1 MERPIQKYRNHL
13 HRRRDPS
20 TRSKNL
26 DTWHQDANDRPR
38 GTAFLS
44 STTWDG
50 ISSQNPQP
58 IISNDL
64 QKRGKRSVTPCRAE
78 PCAPTRGGCGVR
90 RKDGQPP
97 PDMYT
102 RNSVSSKYA
111 GKGFRHP
118 LLFLPSLPPASPAHA
133 GAGHLWSLYV
143 PSLFIFFF
151 RPVPRHPRQ
160 DTSTALGLRLC
171 SARPS
176 RCGCQACQACHLLW
190 GWLSHHTPVLI
201 LTGMGL
207 KYVSI
212 ICATW

>member
-20 TRSKNL
+20 TWSKNL

-102 RNSVSSKYA
+102 RSSVSSKYA
-111 GKGFRHP
+111 GKVFRHP

-151 RPVPRHPRQ
+151 AQCPGTQDKIRALPWECGSVRPGRPVVAAKPVKPVIYFGAGSVITHPFWF
-160 DTSTALGLRLC
+160 S
-171 SARPS
+171 SV
-176 RCGCQACQACHLLW
+176 W
-190 GWLSHHTPVLI
+190 V
-201 LTGMGL
+201 
-207 KYVSI
+207 
-212 ICATW
+212 